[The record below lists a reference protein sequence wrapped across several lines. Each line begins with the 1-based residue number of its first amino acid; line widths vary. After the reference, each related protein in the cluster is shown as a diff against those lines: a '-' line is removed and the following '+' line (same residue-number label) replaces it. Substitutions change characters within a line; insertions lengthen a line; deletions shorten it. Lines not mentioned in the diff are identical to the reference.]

1 MPGSAF
7 LGFVLSILPVY
18 LHSLLKRFISISLLV
33 LFLANTLL
41 KSALIIHYLQNVTEI
56 TASCCINKNRPEL
69 QCYGKCFINS
79 QLNRID
85 QHSKKELPAR
95 MVLSDF
101 ELYTLP
107 ACEKTNHSIYKDI
120 PYAPYIADG
129 YRFHYASSVF
139 QPPTA

>member
-1 MPGSAF
+1 VKLKRS
-7 LGFVLSILPVY
+7 LSI
-18 LHSLLKRFISISLLV
+18 FLLV
-33 LFLANTLL
+33 LFLGNTLL
-41 KSALIIHYLQNVTEI
+41 KSALIIHYLQNVREI
-56 TASCCINKNRPEL
+56 TENCCINKNKPEL

-101 ELYTLP
+101 ELYVLP
-107 ACEKTNHSIYKDI
+107 SNTNVKGQFALFQAYVPYYKDT
-120 PYAPYIADG
+120 YD
-129 YRFHYASSVF
+129 FDFASFIF